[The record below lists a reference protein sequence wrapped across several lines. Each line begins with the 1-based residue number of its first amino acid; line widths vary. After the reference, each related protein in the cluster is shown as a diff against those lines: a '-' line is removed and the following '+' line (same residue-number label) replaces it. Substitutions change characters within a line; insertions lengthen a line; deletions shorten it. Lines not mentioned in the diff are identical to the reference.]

1 MKRTQ
6 FFELVWD
13 IDFFKEAVEKKQ
25 FCELVNKTLIVYGSA
40 VERKQFYELGQDID
54 SARKL

>member
-25 FCELVNKTLIVYGSA
+25 FFELV
-40 VERKQFYELGQDID
+40 
-54 SARKL
+54 